1 MNWKLRFKNKTTL
14 LTLLVT
20 VVAFVYNILGIF
32 NIVPSI
38 SQDSVVQ
45 IVTLV
50 VNALAMLGI
59 VVDPTTS
66 GVSDSERALQY
77 EEPAK

>member
-1 MNWKLRFKNKTTL
+1 MNWKLRFKNKATL

-20 VVAFVYNILGIF
+20 IIAFIYQILGIF
-32 NIVPSI
+32 GIVPSI
-38 SQDSVVQ
+38 SQDSATQ

-59 VVDPTTS
+59 VVDPTTQ
-66 GVSDSERALQY
+66 GISDSERAMTY
-77 EEPAK
+77 EEPK